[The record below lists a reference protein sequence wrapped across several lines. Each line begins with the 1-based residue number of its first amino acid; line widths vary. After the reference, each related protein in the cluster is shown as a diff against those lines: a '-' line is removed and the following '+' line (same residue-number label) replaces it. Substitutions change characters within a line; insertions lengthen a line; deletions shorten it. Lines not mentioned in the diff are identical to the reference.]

1 MRTRRSVR
9 RHSAWQLIAAVFIAA
24 ITAPASSQ
32 FNDYPSRS
40 ITFIVPYGPAGSTDP
55 VARQF
60 VSQLEKVLG
69 VDINIENKPGGSGT
83 LGFGI
88 VMRAKP
94 DGYTIGLGTNSILA
108 YQPLVNPA
116 LTFKTPDDYQPIV
129 KLGETPVV
137 LVVRADSPWNTFDEF
152 MAHVRAN
159 PGKVRAAVSGKRTVP
174 DLLAQEFNLNAKV
187 SLRTVPFTGGSG
199 EALVALLGNRVEAT
213 LFTGAFGIP
222 GHVEAGKVRVLA
234 VFKQG
239 PYGPLPEAF
248 TTIDAG
254 YKTTITASFYVIA
267 PKGLP
272 KPVLDKLTTASM
284 QVVKSP
290 EYAQFA
296 KVGYALNPLGPE
308 GIRKEIVRDTATF
321 KELIKLLDTS
331 K

>member
-1 MRTRRSVR
+1 MRNRLQNRG
-9 RHSAWQLIAAVFIAA
+9 AWRLLVALLFGCLGGAAFGQAD
-24 ITAPASSQ
+24 
-32 FNDYPSRS
+32 NYPSRP

-69 VDINIENKPGGSGT
+69 TDIDIENKPGGSGT

-94 DGYTIGLGTNSILA
+94 DGYTLGLGTNSMLA

-129 KLGETPVV
+129 KLGETPIV
-137 LVVRADSPWNTFDEF
+137 LVVRADSPWKTFDEF

-187 SLRTVPFTGGSG
+187 NLRTVPFTGGSG

-222 GHVEAGKVRVLA
+222 GHVQAGKLRVLA
-234 VFKQG
+234 VFKKG

-254 YKTTITASFYVIA
+254 YKTTITASFYVLA

-272 KPVLDKLTTASM
+272 KPVLDKLTAASM

-290 EYAQFA
+290 EFAEFA
-296 KVGYALNPLGPE
+296 KVGYALDPLGPE
-308 GIRKEIVRDTATF
+308 GIREEIIHDTATF
-321 KELIKLLDTS
+321 KELIKLLDAS

>member
-1 MRTRRSVR
+1 MRIKLLKLA
-9 RHSAWQLIAAVFIAA
+9 AWRLFASLLLAGLGGAAFAQA
-24 ITAPASSQ
+24 D
-32 FNDYPSRS
+32 NYPSRS
-40 ITFIVPYGPAGSTDP
+40 ITFVVPYGPAGSTDP
-55 VARQF
+55 VSRQF

-83 LGFGI
+83 LGFGM

-94 DGYTIGLGTNSILA
+94 DAYTIGLGTNSMLA

-129 KLGETPVV
+129 KLGETPIV
-137 LVVRADSPWNTFDEF
+137 LVVRADSPWKTFDEF
-152 MAHVRAN
+152 LAHVRAN

-174 DLLAQEFNLNAKV
+174 DLLAQEFNLNEKV
-187 SLRTVPFTGGSG
+187 NLRTVPFTGGSG

-222 GHVEAGKVRVLA
+222 GHVQAGKIRVLA
-234 VFKQG
+234 VFKKG

-248 TTIDAG
+248 TTTDAG
-254 YKTTITASFYVIA
+254 YHTTITASFYVIA

-272 KPVLDKLTTASM
+272 KPVLDKLTAASM

-290 EYAQFA
+290 EFAEFA

-308 GIRKEIVRDTATF
+308 EIRAEIIHDTATF

>member
-1 MRTRRSVR
+1 MRNS
-9 RHSAWQLIAAVFIAA
+9 HSALALWRLFAALVLGCLAGSGSA
-24 ITAPASSQ
+24 QTD
-32 FNDYPSRS
+32 NYPSRS

-94 DGYTIGLGTNSILA
+94 DGYTIGLGTNSMLA

-116 LTFKTPDDYQPIV
+116 LTFKTPSDYQPIV

-137 LVVRADSPWNTFDEF
+137 LVVRADSPWKTFDEF

-187 SLRTVPFTGGSG
+187 NLRTVPFTGGSG

-222 GHVEAGKVRVLA
+222 GHVQSGKVRVLA
-234 VFKQG
+234 VFKKG
-239 PYGPLPEAF
+239 PYGPVPEALP
-248 TTIDAG
+248 TIDAG
-254 YKTTITASFYVIA
+254 YNTTITASFYVIA

-272 KPVLDKLTTASM
+272 KPVLDKLTAASM
-284 QVVKSP
+284 QVVTSP
-290 EYAQFA
+290 EYAEFA
-296 KVGYALNPLGPE
+296 KVGYALDPKGAQ
-308 GIRKEIVRDTATF
+308 GISEEIIRDTATF
-321 KELIKLLDTS
+321 RELIKLLDTS